1 MQTRMEQF
9 PATNPNPVLSAGKD
23 GIVLYSN
30 VAGEPLLHEW
40 GVNIGE
46 KLPLHIENIVHRVIS
61 LNSPEKMEVKAGNRI
76 YLVSFHSIPKEEC
89 VNVYG
94 FDISDQKKLEVKLR
108 ESEDRFYK
116 AFHGNPTALTITCVA
131 DNRYVD
137 VNDSY
142 LHLLEYN
149 SEDVIGRT
157 TKELDLFPNFAER
170 EETVALTLEQGY
182 VHNHEMDVRTK
193 TGRILRV
200 LFSLET
206 VNINQERHIL
216 ATFIDITERK
226 QAEERLRY
234 HANLVDNVSDAIIST
249 DKELK
254 IRSWNKAAERIYGWQ
269 EDEVIDQKGPDIL
282 QTTFPE
288 GLSRE
293 AIAKDIFE
301 KGYWEGELIQ
311 KTKDGRNITVYAKSM
326 VLKDE
331 SGVVIGGVSIS
342 SDITERKRTK
352 ETLHE
357 AYETLQVQSEELQVS
372 NEELQSQS

>member
-1 MQTRMEQF
+1 MEQF

-142 LHLLEYN
+142 LHLLE
-149 SEDVIGRT
+149 
-157 TKELDLFPNFAER
+157 
-170 EETVALTLEQGY
+170 
-182 VHNHEMDVRTK
+182 
-193 TGRILRV
+193 
-200 LFSLET
+200 
-206 VNINQERHIL
+206 
-216 ATFIDITERK
+216 
-226 QAEERLRY
+226 
-234 HANLVDNVSDAIIST
+234 
-249 DKELK
+249 
-254 IRSWNKAAERIYGWQ
+254 
-269 EDEVIDQKGPDIL
+269 
-282 QTTFPE
+282 
-288 GLSRE
+288 
-293 AIAKDIFE
+293 
-301 KGYWEGELIQ
+301 
-311 KTKDGRNITVYAKSM
+311 
-326 VLKDE
+326 
-331 SGVVIGGVSIS
+331 
-342 SDITERKRTK
+342 
-352 ETLHE
+352 
-357 AYETLQVQSEELQVS
+357 
-372 NEELQSQS
+372 